1 MWVGEDIRPVEN
13 HLGNNNIDTEIEPSL
28 KTPLEYFY
36 LFFDPT
42 LINLITLE
50 TNRYAMQK
58 NETQTVSE
66 TDLKAFIG
74 VLILSGYVPLPRRKM
89 YWGRERDTHNELVTK
104 AISRDKFDFVMKNI
118 HFQDNNN
125 LDTSD
130 KFAKLRPLFQHLNV
144 KFLEHGK
151 LELTHSVDEAMVPYY
166 GRHGAKQFMKGK
178 PIRYGYKLWMGTSRL
193 GYVYWFEPYQG
204 ISTNISVSYAEYGVW
219 AGVVLEY
226 ADAIRRKW
234 PVECIHLFFD
244 NFFTSIP
251 LIEILTEKQFYA
263 TGTVR
268 ENRLPENPLVDSKS
282 FKKQERGSYDFKKIS
297 DQNIVAVKWNDNSL
311 VNLCSNYA
319 GIEPIHN
326 VKRYSRQKKQNIQVS
341 FLNLPEQ

>member
-1 MWVGEDIRPVEN
+1 MWVGEDLIRPDENSINDNANVE
-13 HLGNNNIDTEIEPSL
+13 IRTSL
-28 KTPLEYFY
+28 KSPLEYFY
-36 LFFDPT
+36 SFFDSY
-42 LINLITLE
+42 LIDLITSE

-58 NETQTVSE
+58 NETQMVSE
-66 TDLKAFIG
+66 TDLRALIG
-74 VLILSGYVPLPRRKM
+74 VLFLSGYVPLPRRKI
-89 YWGRERDTHNELVTK
+89 YWERERDAHNEQLVTK

-118 HFQDNNN
+118 HFQDNNH

-130 KFAKLRPLFQHLNV
+130 KFAKIRPLFQHLN
-144 KFLEHGK
+144 KTFLEHGK
-151 LELTHSVDEAMVPYY
+151 LELSHSVDEAMFPYY

-178 PIRYGYKLWMGTSRL
+178 PIRDGYKLWMGTSRL

-204 ISTNISVSYAEYGVW
+204 ISTNISVSYAEYGVG

-226 ADAIRRKW
+226 ADAIRKKW
-234 PVECIHLFFD
+234 PVESIHLFFD
-244 NFFTSIP
+244 NIFTSIP
-251 LIEILTEKQFYA
+251 LIELLTQKKFYA

-268 ENRLPENPLVDSKS
+268 ENRLPDNPLVNSKS
-282 FKKQERGSYDFKKIS
+282 FKKEERGSYDYKKIS

-326 VKRYSRQKKQNIQVS
+326 VK
-341 FLNLPEQ
+341 